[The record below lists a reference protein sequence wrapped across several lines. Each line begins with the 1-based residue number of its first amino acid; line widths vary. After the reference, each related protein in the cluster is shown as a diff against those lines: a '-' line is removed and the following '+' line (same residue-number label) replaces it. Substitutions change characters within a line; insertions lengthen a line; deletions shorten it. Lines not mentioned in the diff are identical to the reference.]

1 MTRENSSTITLL
13 IVLTAL
19 IQVVFIFADTKDA
32 PHRAVTCFA
41 ERYFQLDPQ
50 MSQLLCEKLAGDETE
65 NIVTTYL
72 QNTAA
77 QATERGYSPSF
88 MKKKLYDVRTET
100 LQADSKSAVVRIRGE
115 LKRGI
120 NPLFSYVGK
129 IFFLGE
135 TIPFERTAQV
145 VFEGGKWK
153 VCGGFFNPGDI
164 G

>member
-1 MTRENSSTITLL
+1 MTRENSTTITLL

-32 PHRAVTCFA
+32 PHRAVTRFA
-41 ERYFQLDPQ
+41 ERYFQMDPQ
-50 MSQLLCEKLAGDETE
+50 MSQLLCEKLASDETE
-65 NIVTTYL
+65 NVVQTYL
-72 QNTAA
+72 QMAAA
-77 QATERGYSPSF
+77 QASERGYSPAF

-100 LQADSKSAVVRIRGE
+100 LQADSKSAVVRITAE

-120 NPLFSYVGK
+120 NPVFSYVGK

-135 TIPFERTAQV
+135 TVPFERTAQV
-145 VFEGGKWK
+145 VYEGGKWK
-153 VCGGFFNPGDI
+153 VCGGFFNPVDI